1 MDIEL
6 KFHKLGL
13 FYFTIIV
20 MLLCIL
26 PNLIVMSAWQL
37 ENSSAHASL
46 LGIIYNAIFL
56 PMLLIYIY
64 IKSEIPRNISKL
76 AIVLLV
82 LVVGLLL
89 ASLLEYLNWG
99 ISTGFLT
106 NPEFGTV
113 VFQKYIFIFSATI
126 TPIGIWISF
135 LNKKYRILPNN
146 LITNK

>member
-37 ENSSAHASL
+37 ENSSALASL